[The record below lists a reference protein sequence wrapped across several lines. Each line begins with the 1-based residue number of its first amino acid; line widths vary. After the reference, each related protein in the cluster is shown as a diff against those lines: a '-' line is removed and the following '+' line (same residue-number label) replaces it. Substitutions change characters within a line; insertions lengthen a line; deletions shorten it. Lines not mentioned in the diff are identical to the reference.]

1 MLSAT
6 PVNTSL
12 IDLRNQIYLMTEKR
26 DDVFRDSLG
35 ISNVGTVLSTAQKQ
49 FKNWENQKGKR
60 DKAQLLER
68 LGADFLGLLNGVSI
82 ARSRRQIKQFTRRKW
97 SASDVFPNTRSLTT
111 VTPTPTVL
119 EPCHIRGLLDRS
131 AISSCPSTAQHD
143 YLIDE
148 IRIAELATERQR
160 RNFNQADRERFLIE
174 MIRTN
179 FLKRLES
186 SAQALTLTLKAHRQQ
201 DRQPVETH

>member
-1 MLSAT
+1 MVIDESHNFRNDGGLRYARLIDDIIKQGARTKVLMMSAT

-35 ISNVGTVLSTAQKQ
+35 ISNVGTVLSGAQEQ

-82 ARSRRQIKQFTRRKW
+82 ARSRRQIKQFYAQEVGGLNYRIPLPTTKNSPRKSW
-97 SASDVFPNTRSLTT
+97 LGLNWLKMGGLPMTT
-111 VTPTPTVL
+111 AGFTAKP
-119 EPCHIRGLLDRS
+119 HRLL
-131 AISSCPSTAQHD
+131 
-143 YLIDE
+143 
-148 IRIAELATERQR
+148 
-160 RNFNQADRERFLIE
+160 
-174 MIRTN
+174 
-179 FLKRLES
+179 
-186 SAQALTLTLKAHRQQ
+186 
-201 DRQPVETH
+201 